1 MPDAYASFAVEF
13 EADLSRVQAGM
24 AQGISWGRVYG
35 EGMASSFAE
44 GFSSVSGAINM
55 LQGIKGQ
62 FASVGQGLSEI
73 FGMKAGSE
81 MAYFRRQLTGMTG
94 DAQKA
99 QGMLDGLVKI
109 ANTTAFDNND
119 IFQLATNAL
128 GSGTKAEDLL
138 PQVSNIG
145 DAAAAMGIRD
155 MAVFRRFSRNL
166 FDIRGKEGEANQRDV
181 NELYR
186 QAPQF
191 VFQAAKAM
199 GTNVA
204 DARQQIQGMSGQDLF
219 NLIEQ
224 VGKGNKGAAA
234 AMGLVD
240 PFIAAANAATTF
252 ATAMAPTGDLV
263 NRLITPVFGALGKMA
278 GEFNAVNLSGGGI
291 PGLLL
296 ALGTIRGGFILYS
309 ATMGRSSIALN
320 ALAISAGRASL
331 ALNGLAGRSITGG
344 ISTAATGSKGVMPGA
359 LGKLPLT
366 AFDWGAMALTAGFSG
381 AAALNNNDIG
391 KWIPKGLTFGGGG
404 QLFEVFKSIDMLTGG
419 KASEA
424 LGMESAAKDL
434 KEAAKDLKDATADGY
449 GYGKRGKHIM
459 STIEAGYALMGA
471 ERLGVA

>member
-1 MPDAYASFAVEF
+1 
-13 EADLSRVQAGM
+13 
-24 AQGISWGRVYG
+24 
-35 EGMASSFAE
+35 
-44 GFSSVSGAINM
+44 M

-99 QGMLDGLVKI
+99 QSMLDGLVRI

-138 PQVSNIG
+138 PQTERLT
-145 DAAAAMGIRD
+145 DAAASMGIRD

-166 FDIRGKEGEANQRDV
+166 FDIRGKEGEAGQRDV
-181 NELYR
+181 NELIR

-191 VFQAAKAM
+191 AFQAAKIM
-199 GTNVA
+199 GTDVA
-204 DARQQIQGMSGQDLF
+204 GAREQIQSMSGKDLF
-219 NLIEQ
+219 NLVEK
-224 VGKGNKGAAA
+224 VGAQNKGSAA
-234 AMGLVD
+234 AMGLSD
-240 PFIAAANAATTF
+240 PFVAAANAVGQFNA
-252 ATAMAPTGDLV
+252 AMAPTGE
-263 NRLITPVFGALGKMA
+263 LINKFLTPLMGLGIKAVELFGK
-278 GEFNAVNLSGGGI
+278 FNTLGGGI
-291 PGLLL
+291 PGLVAGLMVV
-296 ALGTIRGGFILYS
+296 RG
-309 ATMGRSSIALN
+309 
-320 ALAISAGRASL
+320 AINLHTAAMARASL
-331 ALNGLAGRSITGG
+331 ALNGLAASAGRASMAQGLGAVGGVTGKGVGGVAGKG
-344 ISTAATGSKGVMPGA
+344 IMSKIPLSLPDMIIAATAAGFAGA
-359 LGKLPLT
+359 SSLDK
-366 AFDWGAMALTAGFSG
+366 SE
-381 AAALNNNDIG
+381 IG
-391 KWIPKGLTFGGGG
+391 KWIPKGLVFGGGG

-449 GYGKRGKHIM
+449 GYGKRGKHVM
-459 STIEAGYALMGA
+459 STIEAGYALLGA